1 MVSAWEVCQA
11 FEPGEDI
18 QNFLD
23 IIFRFHML
31 KYLWS
36 NWFRVPGFLDRLDV
50 TLFRGK
56 DDHLGLGTFYHIVL
70 WPARLGPMKGI
81 QMDLA
86 NYLSIYV

>member
-1 MVSAWEVCQA
+1 
-11 FEPGEDI
+11 
-18 QNFLD
+18 
-23 IIFRFHML
+23 ML

-36 NWFRVPGFLDRLDV
+36 NWFNLQGFWTDFV

-56 DDHLGLGTFYHIVL
+56 DDHLGLGTFYHLVL

-86 NYLSIYV
+86 NHLSIYV